1 MDHKYCVFLYKDGNI
16 CQGNNGMAFEG
27 GQPLG
32 MIIEEGCNLDGLM
45 QLVKQK
51 LGLTDS
57 EENDEH
63 IQMMT
68 MTHNVF
74 SSVMNVIEL
83 LVETRAVRSQL
94 DVNVE
99 SQLMLEDIPSSFP
112 SLTQGEP
119 SAYYRPD
126 MNFNNT
132 PDVEASHDLTAIV
145 GGSTAQQAP
154 DNIGCSSGHRRLDVD
169 DDDAWSLDFDFVPE
183 EEISDYSELSGYD
196 EEDDDG
202 DEYGN
207 EDYDGT
213 DNDEEDNRERDVEE
227 EPEQRGPQVVRQY
240 HERAARFMSD
250 IHVERIVEADNLF
263 TEVEMDGVELA
274 EGAIFP
280 TKEALRHAAKIYS
293 IRMHRDYQI
302 IKTSKRYV
310 DYRCTKYPSCRWK
323 IRACKRK
330 MFWEITRYGGPHSCV
345 NLALTQDHRKLKS
358 DIIASF
364 IVNLVSCYP
373 NTPVK
378 AIITAINNEFG
389 YNVSY
394 KKALRGKHKAI
405 AMAFGNWDSSY
416 AMLPR
421 WMAAMQRFM
430 PGTVVEWDNVDHSED
445 ENQVV
450 FRCVFW
456 AYQQSIQ
463 GFEHVKPIVQIDG
476 TFLYGKYTGTLLM
489 ATSQDGNRKCF
500 PLAFAVVEGET
511 GGAWRFFLR
520 HLRTHVIRTRMGVC
534 LISDRHRAIMSSVAD
549 ANLLWQPSYA
559 HHVFCIRHLASNLH
573 SEVQK
578 KWLKKL
584 FINIG
589 YDPRRHAVESQLG
602 ELRLIET
609 QGADWIDG
617 IPREQWTQA
626 YDGGRRFGH
635 MTTNLA
641 ESMNA
646 VFKGVRA
653 LPITG
658 LVKATYYRLN
668 TYFTENSRMYE
679 AQLQAGR
686 IYSEK
691 VHDHLNK
698 VANAASGCRVVRFD
712 RAESSFEV
720 MERQD
725 HSIDQMGVAYPE
737 LESISAYML
746 KSPMFGGI
754 CCCAE
759 YGNDNSSPKVLLG
772 GTGEYVEG
780 PLGNWLELTPNPPA
794 IGTLDELA
802 PKLPPTLPA
811 SP

>member
-1 MDHKYCVFLYKDGNI
+1 
-16 CQGNNGMAFEG
+16 MAFKG
-27 GQPLG
+27 RQPLG
-32 MIIEEGCNLDGLM
+32 TIIEEGCNLDGLM

-119 SAYYRPD
+119 SAYYRPN

-132 PDVEASHDLTAIV
+132 PDVEASHDLTAII

-169 DDDAWSLDFDFVPE
+169 DDDAWSLDFDFVLE
-183 EEISDYSELSGYD
+183 EEKSDYSELSGYD

-240 HERAARFMSD
+240 HERVARFMSD

-263 TEVEMDGVELA
+263 AEVEMDGVELA

-280 TKEALRHAAKIYS
+280 TKEALRHAAKTTQSVCTVI
-293 IRMHRDYQI
+293 IRS
-302 IKTSKRYV
+302 SKHLSGMLTTVVLNTRRV
-310 DYRCTKYPSCRWK
+310 GG
-323 IRACKRK
+323 
-330 MFWEITRYGGPHSCV
+330 RYG
-345 NLALTQDHRKLKS
+345 LAKGKCSGRS
-358 DIIASF
+358 R
-364 IVNLVSCYP
+364 
-373 NTPVK
+373 VK

-520 HLRTHVIRTRMGVC
+520 HLRIHVIRTRMGVC

-549 ANLLWQPSYA
+549 ANLLWQPPYA
-559 HHVFCIRHLASNLH
+559 LHVFCIRHEIKFHSKNFLEAIKGSLSALSCAPLAVHRPTTTYNIFSNPSPFLQQRECLH
-573 SEVQK
+573 
-578 KWLKKL
+578 
-584 FINIG
+584 
-589 YDPRRHAVESQLG
+589 
-602 ELRLIET
+602 
-609 QGADWIDG
+609 
-617 IPREQWTQA
+617 
-626 YDGGRRFGH
+626 
-635 MTTNLA
+635 M
-641 ESMNA
+641 
-646 VFKGVRA
+646 
-653 LPITG
+653 
-658 LVKATYYRLN
+658 
-668 TYFTENSRMYE
+668 E
-679 AQLQAGR
+679 AQ
-686 IYSEK
+686 
-691 VHDHLNK
+691 
-698 VANAASGCRVVRFD
+698 VV
-712 RAESSFEV
+712 
-720 MERQD
+720 MQ
-725 HSIDQMGVAYPE
+725 H
-737 LESISAYML
+737 
-746 KSPMFGGI
+746 
-754 CCCAE
+754 
-759 YGNDNSSPKVLLG
+759 
-772 GTGEYVEG
+772 
-780 PLGNWLELTPNPPA
+780 
-794 IGTLDELA
+794 
-802 PKLPPTLPA
+802 PPT
-811 SP
+811 